1 MIPIQQA
8 QDIRD
13 KMNDRAS
20 SVAGYAITPAQLI
33 INDDGEHAI
42 IDLSGTTI
50 NNVEDISICLGLMEL
65 TLAVSSN
72 EIPSV
77 QLLGIFQ
84 YVEPPLEHEEAQ
96 KFVDY
101 LNQLATTWS
110 GETKVIVEVK
120 DKCVWVSGRPG
131 VHTKSGEEFQKM
143 GTPPKQLFEK
153 LFGDKV

>member
-1 MIPIQQA
+1 
-8 QDIRD
+8 
-13 KMNDRAS
+13 
-20 SVAGYAITPAQLI
+20 
-33 INDDGEHAI
+33 
-42 IDLSGTTI
+42 
-50 NNVEDISICLGLMEL
+50 MEL

-77 QLLGIFQ
+77 QLLA
-84 YVEPPLEHEEAQ
+84 LEHEEAQ

-110 GETKVIVEVK
+110 G

>member
-1 MIPIQQA
+1 
-8 QDIRD
+8 
-13 KMNDRAS
+13 
-20 SVAGYAITPAQLI
+20 
-33 INDDGEHAI
+33 
-42 IDLSGTTI
+42 
-50 NNVEDISICLGLMEL
+50 MEL

-110 GETKVIVEVK
+110 G

-131 VHTKSGEEFQKM
+131 VHTKSGIIATQNCIEEFQKM